1 MTETALPG
9 KRTRSAG
16 GLLLSWIVLIG
27 TACTASTQTM
37 NTNHTEFAFF
47 GGGCFWCMEA
57 EFQRIPGVISITSGY
72 AGGHTENPTYEQVC
86 TETTGHAEV
95 TRIEFDPK
103 LISYD
108 KLLDWFWNAHDPT
121 TLNRQGADEGA
132 QYRSI
137 ILWTDETQKDAAE
150 KSKAEAQKKFTSP
163 IVTEI
168 VPLKKFYPAEGY
180 HQNYYNNHPSQPY
193 CFAVI
198 RPKVQKIEKELKQ
211 KAH

>member
-1 MTETALPG
+1 MSRKQTTFA
-9 KRTRSAG
+9 AAV
-16 GLLLSWIVLIG
+16 LLSWIALIG
-27 TACTASTQTM
+27 LSGAAWAQPM
-37 NTNHTEFAFF
+37 NTNHTQLAYL

-57 EFQRIPGVISITSGY
+57 EFQRIPGVIAITSGY

-103 LISYD
+103 IISYG
-108 KLLDWFWNAHDPT
+108 KLLDWFWDAHDPT

-137 ILWTDETQKDAAE
+137 ILYADDTQKAAAE
-150 KSKAEAQKKFTSP
+150 KSKDAAQTKFSSP

-168 VPLKKFYPAEGY
+168 VPLKKFYAAEAY
-180 HQNYYNNHPSQPY
+180 HQDYYNNHPGQPY
-193 CFAVI
+193 CAVVI
-198 RPKVQKIEKELKQ
+198 RPKVEKIEKKL

>member
-1 MTETALPG
+1 MTGMEMPG
-9 KRTRSAG
+9 KQKKSAG
-16 GLLLSWIVLIG
+16 GFLLSWIVLIG
-27 TACTASTQTM
+27 TAGAAWAQTM
-37 NTNHTEFAFF
+37 NTNHTEFAFL

-95 TRIEFDPK
+95 TRIEFDTK
-103 LISYD
+103 VSSYE
-108 KLLDWFWNAHDPT
+108 KLLDWFWDAHDPT

-137 ILWTDETQKDAAE
+137 ILYRDEAQKAAAE
-150 KSKAEAQKKFTSP
+150 KSKAGAQKKFTSP

-168 VPLKKFYPAEGY
+168 VPLKKFYEAEGH
-180 HQNYYNNHPSQPY
+180 HQNYYNNNPDQPY
-193 CFAVI
+193 CRAVI
-198 RPKVQKIEKELKQ
+198 RPKVEKIEKELKQ
-211 KAH
+211 AAH